1 MFGHNPFADSP
12 FAALPTQGGG
22 GTSITGTLA
31 VTLDDIAVASAG
43 AIAHNGNLAVTLDDI
58 TFAGSGS
65 VTHNGTLA
73 VTLDDI
79 TFAGAGVNGHTGSL
93 AISLDDIAVAVSGVI
108 KHNGTLALTL
118 DDIIFDARGA
128 GRVTGEMALT
138 LESVTF
144 LAAGANVH
152 AGALAVTLE
161 DIIFLANQEPEPS
174 AMPTRGGIKAKKK
187 EYKNNSA
194 DVKKAIEDAVEAVTG
209 EPKPK
214 VKVAPKVEVEEPN
227 TFVEDYEAILRIET
241 EKAALELAIAQMLE
255 DERDDEEAILL
266 LL

>member
-1 MFGHNPFADSP
+1 MFGHNSFADSP
-12 FAALPTQGGG
+12 FAALPTQGS

-43 AIAHNGNLAVTLDDI
+43 AIVHNGNLAVTLDDI
-58 TFAGSGS
+58 VFAGSGS
-65 VTHNGTLA
+65 VTHNGTIA
-73 VTLDDI
+73 VTLADI

-108 KHNGTLALTL
+108 KHNGTLAITL

-144 LAAGANVH
+144 LAAGADVH
-152 AGALAVTLE
+152 AGALEVTLE

-174 AMPTRGGIKAKKK
+174 VMPTRGGIKAKKK

-214 VKVAPKVEVEEPN
+214 VKVAPKVEEEPN
-227 TFVEDYEAILRIET
+227 TFVEDYEAILRMET

>member
-12 FAALPTQGGG
+12 FAALSTQGGG

-31 VTLDDIAVASAG
+31 VTLDDIIVTSVG
-43 AIAHNGNLAVTLDDI
+43 TIAHNGNLAVTLDDI
-58 TFAGSGS
+58 IVTS
-65 VTHNGTLA
+65 VGTIAHNGNLTA
-73 VTLDDI
+73 V
-79 TFAGAGVNGHTGSL
+79 
-93 AISLDDIAVAVSGVI
+93 LDDIAVAASGIV

-118 DDIIFDARGA
+118 DDIIFDARGV
-128 GRVTGEMALT
+128 GRITGTMAVT

-144 LAAGANVH
+144 LAAGVDVH
-152 AGALAVTLE
+152 AGSLAVTLE
-161 DIIFLANQEPEPS
+161 DIIFLANQEPEPIALPS
-174 AMPTRGGIKAKKK
+174 KGGIKAKKK

-214 VKVAPKVEVEEPN
+214 VKAAPKVEEKPV
-227 TFVEDYEAILRIET
+227 TFVEEYEAILRMET

>member
-1 MFGHNPFADSP
+1 M
-12 FAALPTQGGG
+12 ALWDAGIWDTAKWS
-22 GTSITGTLA
+22 TIEAT
-31 VTLDDIAVASAG
+31 AS
-43 AIAHNGNLAVTLDDI
+43 LTLDDI
-58 TFAGSGS
+58 TFASTGTLKHNGTLT
-65 VTHNGTLA
+65 VTLDDVTFAGAGTLRHNGALAITLDDITFASTGILTHTGTLA

-79 TFAGAGVNGHTGSL
+79 TFVAAGNEVQTGVLSITL
-93 AISLDDIAVAVSGVI
+93 EDIAFEAAGGKVNS
-108 KHNGTLALTL
+108 GTLAVTL
-118 DDIIFDARGA
+118 DDIIFSA
-128 GRVTGEMALT
+128 TGSEIPP
-138 LESVTF
+138 F
-144 LAAGANVH
+144 LID
-152 AGALAVTLE
+152 TR
-161 DIIFLANQEPEPS
+161 
-174 AMPTRGGIKAKKK
+174 RGGLKAKKK

-214 VKVAPKVEVEEPN
+214 VKVAPKIEKEPN

>member
-22 GTSITGTLA
+22 TSITGTLA
-31 VTLDDIAVASAG
+31 VTLDDIV
-43 AIAHNGNLAVTLDDI
+43 
-58 TFAGSGS
+58 FAGSGS

-79 TFAGAGVNGHTGSL
+79 TLAGAGVNGHTGSL
-93 AISLDDIAVAVSGVI
+93 AVTLDDIAAAVSGVI

-128 GRVTGEMALT
+128 GKVTGEMALT

-144 LAAGANVH
+144 LAAGADVH
-152 AGALAVTLE
+152 AGSLAVTLE

-214 VKVAPKVEVEEPN
+214 VKAAVKVEVEPN
-227 TFVEDYEAILRIET
+227 TFVEDYEAILRMET